1 MTKTVDEY
9 IDSFPN
15 NIKEKLICLRKIVIE
30 NAPDAKECISWG
42 VPTYNLKG
50 FLVQFAAYKKHLGFY
65 TSPATLICFQEQ
77 LKVYKTNSKNTV
89 QLPIDQELPVNL
101 IKEMVLFK
109 VKENNGD

>member
-42 VPTYNLKG
+42 VP
-50 FLVQFAAYKKHLGFY
+50 
-65 TSPATLICFQEQ
+65 LI
-77 LKVYKTNSKNTV
+77 
-89 QLPIDQELPVNL
+89 I
-101 IKEMVLFK
+101 
-109 VKENNGD
+109 